1 MYHIPFIHFSVDVHL
16 GCLHVLLF
24 VNSAAMNIGCICL
37 FELWFSLGLGLLA
50 YMVFLFSFLRK
61 LHTVLHSGWINIY
74 SHQQCKRISFSP
86 YFLQHLMFVDL
97 KFLFI
102 YFTYFCFWLC
112 RIFLT
117 VQVFSLVARMSYSL
131 VAVYRLLIAVSS
143 LVAKHGL

>member
-1 MYHIPFIHFSVDVHL
+1 MYHILFIHFSVDVHL
-16 GCLHVLLF
+16 GCFHVLLF

-86 YFLQHLMFVDL
+86 YFLQHLMFVDW

-102 YFTYFCFWLC
+102 YFTYFCFGLYW
-112 RIFLT
+112 IFLT
-117 VQVFSLVARMSYSL
+117 VQVFSLVARMGYSL
-131 VAVYRLLIAVSS
+131 VAVYRLLIAVPS